1 MLLIDTM
8 MENFSKAFVPGCWVV
23 DSIPLLRFLPSWLP
37 GMRFKTTAA
46 NWSRIN
52 HQVNDVPYAFVQQ
65 QMQRGSHRPSYV
77 SQQIEEGTRDGTP
90 RMDHDVEETIK
101 WTASVMYGGGSDTT
115 AAVISAF
122 FQAMV
127 MFPDVQAKAQREI
140 DTVVGS
146 SRLPELQDE
155 DHLPYVS
162 AVVKEALR
170 WFPITP
176 MGVSHV
182 NEEEMEYT
190 GFTIPRGSII
200 MPATWW
206 FQNDPQVYAN
216 PSAFEPERFIAPR
229 NEPDPAQTVFGH
241 GRRVC
246 PGRFLAGMSLFLTLS
261 RVLAVL
267 DVRKAVDKS
276 GRPMDAKLQFQP
288 GMISRPAEFPC
299 DIAVRS
305 PSHAKLVEDG
315 ADLLSKEAGDD
326 TLLDFGTR

>member
-8 MENFSKAFVPGCWVV
+8 MGNLSKAFLPAFWVV

-37 GMRFKTTAA
+37 GMSFKTTAA
-46 NWSRIN
+46 NWLRIN
-52 HQVNDVPYAFVQQ
+52 HQVNNVPYVFVQQ
-65 QMQRGSHRPSYV
+65 QMHKGSHRPSYV
-77 SQQIEEGTRDGTP
+77 SKQIEQSTQDGTP
-90 RMDHDVEETIK
+90 GIDHDVEETIK
-101 WTASVMYGGGSDTT
+101 RTAAIMYGGGSDTT
-115 AAVISAF
+115 AAVICAF

-140 DTVVGS
+140 DIVVGS

-176 MGVSHV
+176 MGVPHA
-182 NEEEMEYT
+182 NDEEIEYAD
-190 GFTIPRGSII
+190 FTIPRGSTI

-216 PSAFEPERFIAPR
+216 PSAFEPERFMAPR
-229 NEPDPAQTVFGH
+229 NEPDPAQTIFGH
-241 GRRVC
+241 GLRVC
-246 PGRFLAGMSLFLTLS
+246 PGRFLAEMSLFLTLS

-276 GRPMDAKLQFQP
+276 GRPVDAKLRFQP
-288 GMISRPAEFPC
+288 GTISRPAEFPC

-305 PSHAKLVEDG
+305 PSHAKLVVDG
-315 ADLLSKEAGDD
+315 ADILSKEVGDD